1 MKRFITQIL
10 FVSFIL
16 SVSSISHLMAD
27 AGPAE
32 VLRGYD
38 LKKTAADTLQKASVS
53 LARTA
58 KVVSDKDQVEKIKKL
73 QRALQ
78 AVGLYQNC
86 RIDGWFGPYTEL
98 AVMEYQ
104 RNNNISITG
113 VADEKLFKAIT
124 ATAEKK
130 AAAQK
135 AAAKALASSSFG
147 QFMKPTRNCPSTNSR
162 IVSLAN
168 SLKGGSTY
176 ETMQKIFYYVRNNV
190 SYRMY
195 YNTSKGALGTLSSKA
210 ANCCDQAHLLI
221 ALLRAAGIP
230 AKYGHGRCRFSS
242 GNIYGHV
249 FAYAYVNG
257 KWLLVDPVS
266 RANQINKPSWRAVS
280 TPKTY
285 AALPF

>member
-1 MKRFITQIL
+1 MKRFFTQIL

-16 SVSSISHLMAD
+16 SVSSISYLMAD

-38 LKKTAADTLQKASVS
+38 LKKTAADTLQKASAN

-58 KVVSDKDQVEKIKKL
+58 GVVSDKDQVEKIKKL

-86 RIDGWFGPYTEL
+86 RIDGWYGPYTEK
-98 AVMEYQ
+98 AIMDYQ
-104 RNNNISITG
+104 RNNNIAITG
-113 VADEKLFKAIT
+113 VADEKLYKAIT
-124 ATAEKK
+124 TTAEKK

-135 AAAKALASSSFG
+135 AAEKALASSSFG
-147 QFMKPTRNCPSTNSR
+147 NFMKPTRNCPSTNSR
-162 IVSLAN
+162 IVALAK

-195 YNTSKGALGTLSSKA
+195 YNTSKGDLGTLSSKS